1 MEEGNRILVVD
12 DVVENVELLEAYLS
26 SVGYRVEKA
35 YDGEEALRK
44 VQEDPPDLILLD
56 IMMPKL
62 DGYEVCRRLK
72 ADEKTL
78 FIPIVMITALKE
90 PEERIQGIIVGADDF
105 LTKPFNK
112 LELMARVRS
121 LLRVKRLHDQ
131 VEAYNRLLEQ
141 RVAERTAQLQ
151 RALQELQELDRLK
164 TEFLSNISHELRT
177 PLTPIK
183 GYLGAI
189 LQEALGPLSPGQRKG
204 LLVVRESVER
214 LQQLIDDLLAY
225 VRIEAGRLKVEPRPV
240 SLSELLAKAWEKFLP
255 LAQDK
260 GQTLTFS
267 IPPDLPPA
275 LADPEELYRAIS
287 HLIENAIKF
296 TPDGGSIRV
305 SASLGGRVSGIGEPS
320 TRGSRANAH
329 PIPDTLHPREFVEIS
344 VADTGIGIPA
354 EKLHRIFDRFYQ
366 VDGSTTREQG
376 GMGIG
381 LAIVKQIVEAHG
393 SSIEVES
400 EEGQGSTFRF
410 RLPVVNILTNP
421 SSASA

>member
-1 MEEGNRILVVD
+1 MEEQGSRILVVD

-26 SVGYRVEKA
+26 SFGYRVEKA

-72 ADEKTL
+72 ASQQTL

-90 PEERIQGIIVGADDF
+90 PEERIQGILIGADDF

-121 LLRVKRLHDQ
+121 LLRVKKLHDQ
-131 VEAYNRLLEQ
+131 VEAQNRLLEQ
-141 RVAERTAQLQ
+141 RVVERTAQLQ
-151 RALQELQELDRLK
+151 EAIRELQELDRLK
-164 TEFLSNISHELRT
+164 TEFLQNISHELRT

-225 VRIEAGRLKVEPRPV
+225 VRIEAGRLKVEPKPV
-240 SLSELLAKAWEKFLP
+240 SLPELLRKTWERFLP

-260 GQTLTFS
+260 GQTFTFS
-267 IPPDLPPA
+267 IPSDLPPV
-275 LADPEELYRAIS
+275 LADPEELYRAVS
-287 HLIENAIKF
+287 HLLDNAIKF
-296 TPDGGSIRV
+296 TPE
-305 SASLGGRVSGIGEPS
+305 GGRITVTARRVPSSQFPVPSSGPGTWNLEPG
-320 TRGSRANAH
+320 TMN
-329 PIPDTLHPREFVEIS
+329 FVEIS
-344 VADTGIGIPA
+344 VTDTGIGIPA

-366 VDGSTTREQG
+366 VDGSITREHG

-381 LAIVKQIVEAHG
+381 LAIVKQVLEAHG
-393 SSIEVES
+393 ASIEVES
-400 EEGQGSTFRF
+400 EEGRGSTFRF
-410 RLPVVNILTNP
+410 RLPLTDR
-421 SSASA
+421 

>member
-1 MEEGNRILVVD
+1 MEGQGSRILVVD

-44 VQEDPPDLILLD
+44 VREDPQDLILLD

-78 FIPIVMITALKE
+78 FIPIVMITALRE
-90 PEERIQGIIVGADDF
+90 PEERIQGIVVGADDF

-121 LLRVKRLHDQ
+121 LLRVKKLHDQ
-131 VEAYNRLLEQ
+131 VEAQNRLLEQ

-151 RALQELQELDRLK
+151 EALQELQELDRLK

-189 LQEALGPLSPGQRKG
+189 LQEALGPLSPGQRRG
-204 LLVVRESVER
+204 LLVVLESVER

-267 IPPDLPPA
+267 VPSDLPPA
-275 LADPEELYRAIS
+275 LADPDELYRAVS

-296 TPDGGSIRV
+296 TPDGGTITLKAEVRSEE
-305 SASLGGRVSGIGEPS
+305 LGVRSGGEP
-320 TRGSRANAH
+320 
-329 PIPDTLHPREFVEIS
+329 PDSLPFTPHFVEIS
-344 VADTGIGIPA
+344 VTDTGIGIPA

-366 VDGSTTREQG
+366 VDGSTTREHG

-393 SSIEVES
+393 SSIKVES

-410 RLPVVNILTNP
+410 RLPL
-421 SSASA
+421 ALDQ

>member
-1 MEEGNRILVVD
+1 
-12 DVVENVELLEAYLS
+12 
-26 SVGYRVEKA
+26 YRVDKA
-35 YDGEEALRK
+35 YAGEEALRK

-62 DGYEVCRRLK
+62 DGYEICRRLK

-121 LLRVKRLHDQ
+121 LLRVKKLHDQ
-131 VEAYNRLLEQ
+131 VEAQNRLLEQ

-151 RALQELQELDRLK
+151 EALRELQELDRLK
-164 TEFLSNISHELRT
+164 TEFLQNISHELRT

-189 LQEALGPLSPGQRKG
+189 LQEALGPLSPGQREG

-225 VRIEAGRLKVEPRPV
+225 VRIEAGRLKVETKPV
-240 SLSELLAKAWEKFLP
+240 SLPELLKKTWERFLP

-267 IPPDLPPA
+267 IPSDLPPV
-275 LADPEELYRAIS
+275 LADPEELYRAVS
-287 HLIENAIKF
+287 HLLDNALKF
-296 TPDGGSIRV
+296 TPN
-305 SASLGGRVSGIGEPS
+305 GGRITVTARRVPSSEFRVLPSSEPAVCNVQPG
-320 TRGSRANAH
+320 TW
-329 PIPDTLHPREFVEIS
+329 DFVEVSIT
-344 VADTGIGIPA
+344 DTGIGIPA
-354 EKLHRIFDRFYQ
+354 GKLHRIFDRFYQ
-366 VDGSTTREQG
+366 VDGSITREHG

-381 LAIVKQIVEAHG
+381 LAIVKQVLEAHG
-393 SSIEVES
+393 ASIEVES
-400 EEGQGSTFRF
+400 EEGRGSTFRF
-410 RLPVVNILTNP
+410 RLPLTDR
-421 SSASA
+421 